1 MTKILF
7 PVGRMVGGSLY
18 KAKTRTDNLGKP
30 KMSADGVTP
39 MIGFDFAVAIK
50 KTAAHWFQEQYTHP
64 QHGVIAWGDMIKK
77 VAEATFGA
85 QSTHPSFAWK
95 VVDGDSTIPNKNN
108 KRPVDQE
115 GYPGHWVIWFS
126 QGWCPALCNADG
138 SRELTEPDSIVPG
151 YFVQVLANVVD
162 NGKTSQSPGVYMNP
176 EAVALAAYG
185 EKIIIASVDTA
196 SIGFGGALPAGASAT
211 PVGAMSLS
219 ATPTPAATPS
229 APPAPNALP
238 KPPTPNA
245 QFLQPPPKMLTPAGV
260 AAGGTYDDFVKAG
273 WNDQQMKDAGYLA

>member
-18 KAKTRTDNLGKP
+18 KPKPRLDNLGKP
-30 KMSADGVTP
+30 KFMADGVTP
-39 MIGFDFAVAIK
+39 LTGIDFAVAIK

-85 QSTHPSFAWK
+85 QTQMPTFAWK
-95 VVDGDSTIPNKNN
+95 IIDGDSTMPNRKLKIPAN
-108 KRPVDQE
+108 QE

-126 QGWCPALCNADG
+126 QSWAPAICNADG
-138 SRELTEPDSIVPG
+138 SRELTEPDSVVPG
-151 YFVQVLANVVD
+151 YFVQVLANVID
-162 NGKTSQSPGVYMNP
+162 NGAKNPSPGVYMNP

-185 EKIIIASVDTA
+185 EKIVSVGVDTT
-196 SIGFGGALPAGASAT
+196 SVGFGGGALPAGASAT
-211 PVGAMSLS
+211 PVGAM
-219 ATPTPAATPS
+219 PAPAQT
-229 APPAPNALP
+229 APPAPGALP

-245 QFLQPPPKMLTPAGV
+245 AFLQPPPKMLTPAGV

-273 WNDQQMKDAGYLA
+273 WNDEQMKAAGYLA